1 MAWKWLVRRTRESKP
16 FFFAFATICG
26 IVPGVI
32 GFGVM
37 TATNTRSDQLESK
50 LRSKARPESLAI
62 PDLLFPSVLNGTDK
76 DIEGWKTRNRKG
88 ISGNEHRDH
97 VEIPAVGRYV

>member
-32 GFGVM
+32 GYGVM

-50 LRSKARPESLAI
+50 LRSKARPESMASI
-62 PDLLFPSVLNGTDK
+62 LFIFVSPIYFYLVTLKKLN
-76 DIEGWKTRNRKG
+76 E
-88 ISGNEHRDH
+88 
-97 VEIPAVGRYV
+97 

>member
-32 GFGVM
+32 GYGVM

-50 LRSKARPESLAI
+50 LRSKARPESLASI
-62 PDLLFPSVLNGTDK
+62 LFIFVSSIYLFLFSYFK
-76 DIEGWKTRNRKG
+76 KIE
-88 ISGNEHRDH
+88 
-97 VEIPAVGRYV
+97 

>member
-1 MAWKWLVRRTRESKP
+1 VRRTRESKP

-32 GFGVM
+32 GYGVM

-50 LRSKARPESLAI
+50 LRSKARPESMASI
-62 PDLLFPSVLNGTDK
+62 LFIFVCPIYLFLFSYFK
-76 DIEGWKTRNRKG
+76 KIE
-88 ISGNEHRDH
+88 
-97 VEIPAVGRYV
+97 

>member
-1 MAWKWLVRRTRESKP
+1 MLVMAWKSLVRRTRESKP

-32 GFGVM
+32 GYGVM

-50 LRSKARPESLAI
+50 LRSKARPESLASI
-62 PDLLFPSVLNGTDK
+62 LFIFVSPIYFYLVSLKKLN
-76 DIEGWKTRNRKG
+76 E
-88 ISGNEHRDH
+88 
-97 VEIPAVGRYV
+97 